1 MFNHKQTK
9 APSTDKIETI
19 IGTGTSVHGNLNAN
33 GTIRVDGQIN
43 GEIHAEGD
51 IIIGATGHVTGI
63 VRGRNITIAG
73 RLDGNADAEG
83 LLHLAST
90 AVVKGDI
97 VVDTFTVE
105 EGAKYKGSCQ
115 MKYDNDSKEMAV
127 APAL

>member
-1 MFNHKQTK
+1 MFTNKQPK
-9 APSTDKIETI
+9 PLSTDKIETI
-19 IGTGTSVHGNLNAN
+19 IGTGTSVHGNLAAT
-33 GTIRVDGQIN
+33 GTIRVDGRVN

-51 IIIGATGHVTGI
+51 IIIGESGQVTG
-63 VRGRNITIAG
+63 VVKGRNITIAG

-97 VVDTFTVE
+97 VVDSFTVE

-115 MKYDNDSKEMAV
+115 MKYDSNEMEV